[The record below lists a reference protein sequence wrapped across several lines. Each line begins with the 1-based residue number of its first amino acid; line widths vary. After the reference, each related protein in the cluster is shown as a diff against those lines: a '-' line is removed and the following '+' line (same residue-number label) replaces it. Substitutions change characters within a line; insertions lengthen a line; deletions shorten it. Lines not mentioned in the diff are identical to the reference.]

1 MDAEG
6 FRGYVRL
13 NTTSFEKLVELLVP
27 SLLKDTVI
35 KECIKPEEMCCVAVR
50 YFVSGE
56 SFRSLEHQFRISRK
70 AILYIVE
77 NVAAAIIQILGKIYL
92 KTLLKTTDEWVKISQ
107 KFK

>member
-1 MDAEG
+1 M
-6 FRGYVRL
+6 
-13 NTTSFEKLVELLVP
+13 
-27 SLLKDTVI
+27 

-77 NVAAAIIQILGKIYL
+77 HVAAAIIQILRKIYL
-92 KTLLKTTDEWVKISQ
+92 KTLLKTTDEWFKISQ
-107 KFK
+107 KFKQHWNFPNGLGGVDGKHIVLKHPKSFGLHY